1 MIIAF
6 FIVLTLLIAAYSFSP
21 LLRPQERWL
30 NVVEHGATRRAL
42 EAEKESYLRAI
53 KDIEFEH
60 ASNKI
65 NDRDYAELRKHY
77 GAKAAKVIHDL
88 EQLPEEELPP
98 EPETDGVSTEQKPL
112 KDRNDIESQIT
123 VIKEKIKTLENNWEI
138 GEVNDDHYFI
148 QYDEYTKE
156 LSGLIRERKEL
167 LLEDLEKVQEK
178 DG

>member
-6 FIVLTLLIAAYSFSP
+6 FILTTLLIAAYSFAP
-21 LLRPQERWL
+21 LMHPRERWL
-30 NVVEHGATRRAL
+30 NVVEHGATRQAL

-65 NDRDYAELRKHY
+65 NDQDYAELRKHY
-77 GAKAAKVIHDL
+77 AAKAAKVIHDL
-88 EQLPEEELPP
+88 EQLPEEELSPAP
-98 EPETDGVSTEQKPL
+98 EPDIAPAAKKPQKN
-112 KDRNDIESQIT
+112 KNDIESQIA
-123 VIKEKIKTLENNWEI
+123 VIKEKISVLENDWEI
-138 GEVNDDHYFI
+138 GEINDDHYFI

-156 LSGLIRERKEL
+156 LSRLVRERKEL
-167 LLEDLEKVQEK
+167 LLEDLDKVQQK